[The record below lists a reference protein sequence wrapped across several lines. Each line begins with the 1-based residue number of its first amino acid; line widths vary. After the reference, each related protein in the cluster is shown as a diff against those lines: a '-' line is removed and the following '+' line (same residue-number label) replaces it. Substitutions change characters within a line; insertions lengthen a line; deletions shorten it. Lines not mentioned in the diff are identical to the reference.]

1 MDEEKMQRQM
11 EFIVEQQAQFAV
23 QQTQSAARLAQL
35 EELLVRFA
43 QATRERF
50 NAADQ
55 RSQEM
60 DEKIAALINAQIR
73 ADDRVA
79 GLDNWL
85 RESRA
90 DFDKRLKESAAD
102 FDRRYATLVEAQ
114 KKTEE
119 AVRKMGE
126 RVDNLAATV
135 DRHIVEGHNGKTG
148 T

>member
-50 NAADQ
+50 NAADR

-73 ADDRVA
+73 ADDRLA
-79 GLDNWL
+79 ELDNW
-85 RESRA
+85 
-90 DFDKRLKESAAD
+90 LKESAAD

-114 KKTEE
+114 KRTEE
-119 AVRKMGE
+119 AVKNLTKTVNRHVADGHGE
-126 RVDNLAATV
+126 RAQT
-135 DRHIVEGHNGKTG
+135 
-148 T
+148 